1 MSLSLLSSKCSFESH
16 QSSSILDLG
25 NGQSLKQL
33 AEETRKENV
42 TMRKLTEKST
52 QDAAA
57 VKVLTIITLIYLP
70 TTVVLVSNTNPPLLA
85 SCLLTNP

>member
-1 MSLSLLSSKCSFESH
+1 VSSVYSFALR

-25 NGQSLKQL
+25 NGQSLKLL

-57 VKVLTIITLIYLP
+57 IKVLTIITLIYLP
-70 TTVVLVSNTNPPLLA
+70 TTVVLVSNMKTPCLFLA
-85 SCLLTNP
+85 Y

>member
-1 MSLSLLSSKCSFESH
+1 MSSVYSFALR

-25 NGQSLKQL
+25 NGQSLKLL

-57 VKVLTIITLIYLP
+57 IKVLTIITLIYLP
-70 TTVVLVSNTNPPLLA
+70 TTVVLVSNMKTPCLFLA
-85 SCLLTNP
+85 Y